1 MNKLIQYEKIPYVC
15 LYSLILFD
23 LIADHIGYVDATDGA
38 GKTSQARVHFI
49 LLDTN
54 DSPPEFKKRS
64 YQGFMNSD
72 LTRLRN
78 DLQVEVNYKFS

>member
-1 MNKLIQYEKIPYVC
+1 MKKKIGKIPYVC
-15 LYSLILFD
+15 LWPSILFD
-23 LIADHIGYVDATDGA
+23 SITDHIAYVDATDGA

-78 DLQVEVNYKFS
+78 DLQVEVNYKFL

>member
-1 MNKLIQYEKIPYVC
+1 MFAVSI
-15 LYSLILFD
+15 SFD
-23 LIADHIGYVDATDGA
+23 YIADHIGYVDATDGD

-78 DLQVEVNYKFS
+78 DLQVEVNCTISQNDFVIHKFYK